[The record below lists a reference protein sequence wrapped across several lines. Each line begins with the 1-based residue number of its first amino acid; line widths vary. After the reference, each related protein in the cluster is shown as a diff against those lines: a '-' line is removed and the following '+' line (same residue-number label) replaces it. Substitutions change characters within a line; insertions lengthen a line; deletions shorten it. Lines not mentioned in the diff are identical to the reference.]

1 MSLGNNS
8 LFQSLNAA
16 VEKSKKSKTLPNYG
30 DGVELEGTFRMP
42 PVSPSNSASP
52 LSEMGGR
59 VEPMRFS
66 GLGSAFS
73 RSSDDGDVASR
84 QGTTVDYLE
93 ASLSQFEDATNA
105 AGSKRKSARNGV
117 WYEENHKKG
126 IFSKKEK
133 ELVDEGMIAVLQEEG
148 LPYDLEF
155 RREFVTRKK
164 NQLPKKFWV
173 RVAAHVPGRSPQSVY
188 DHAKRR
194 LEPKNYRSAWSN
206 EDIEQLARLI
216 QKYGTKWVQI
226 GEELGRLPGACRD
239 KWRDVLRTSGFR
251 PQAIRKG
258 RFTSEEEALLLTLVM
273 QSREAHNGEVDWTE
287 VACKM
292 GTRSYRQCR
301 RFYYNRAMRMSFPS
315 QTPESDFELVERL
328 YNLDFED
335 ETEVRWAELDTQR
348 TREQVYERWRL
359 LVRKFVPE
367 YFTRR
372 SSPNPMPFRDC
383 VRQLYNILQE
393 KQRDLHYIS
402 DNVPHG

>member
-1 MSLGNNS
+1 
-8 LFQSLNAA
+8 
-16 VEKSKKSKTLPNYG
+16 
-30 DGVELEGTFRMP
+30 
-42 PVSPSNSASP
+42 
-52 LSEMGGR
+52 
-59 VEPMRFS
+59 
-66 GLGSAFS
+66 
-73 RSSDDGDVASR
+73 
-84 QGTTVDYLE
+84 
-93 ASLSQFEDATNA
+93 
-105 AGSKRKSARNGV
+105 
-117 WYEENHKKG
+117 
-126 IFSKKEK
+126 
-133 ELVDEGMIAVLQEEG
+133 
-148 LPYDLEF
+148 
-155 RREFVTRKK
+155 
-164 NQLPKKFWV
+164 V

-393 KQRDLHYIS
+393 KQRDIHYIS